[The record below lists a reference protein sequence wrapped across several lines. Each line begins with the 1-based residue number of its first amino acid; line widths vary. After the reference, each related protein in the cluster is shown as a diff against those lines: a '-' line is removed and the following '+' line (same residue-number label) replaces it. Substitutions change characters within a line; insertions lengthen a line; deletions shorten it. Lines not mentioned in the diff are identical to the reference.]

1 MSREPGHSEEI
12 TLKETILT
20 TQEYWKEIKSKFLVL
35 ILFVILLSSFQL
47 FKYFTAKSTY
57 EAPLSFMLNEEDG
70 SAGGAIS
77 GLLGQIGLPI
87 GGGETNLDKILELA
101 KSRKIAQQALFTKKT
116 INGNDDYLANHLI
129 SMLKEKN
136 EWNRK
141 GFLDESDE
149 YDIDNFSFTHDSFP
163 SFSMTENKALKQ
175 LHGHLL
181 GSKEVAKRALL
192 NNSQNEPTG
201 IMTILASTYDPEISV
216 ALSKSMFEV
225 LSTYYV
231 DKTIE
236 KQEYTF
242 ELIQAKTDSIY
253 EELQQKN
260 YSLANFKDK
269 NQSLFARTD
278 QLTES
283 RLMMEIQKLS
293 AMYGEATKNLE
304 IAEFSL
310 KNKTP
315 FIQLIDEPVLPIEAS
330 KSSLIKSLI
339 TGIILGL
346 FLGVFYLVTRKM
358 IRDALS

>member
-1 MSREPGHSEEI
+1 MSTETGHSEEI

-20 TQEYWKEIKSKFLVL
+20 TQEYWKEIKSKFPIL
-35 ILFVILLSSFQL
+35 ILFIALMVGFQL
-47 FKYFTAKSTY
+47 FKYFTAKPIY
-57 EAPLSFMLNEEDG
+57 NAPLSFMLNEEDG

-101 KSRKIAQQALFTKKT
+101 KSRKIAQKALFVKKT
-116 INGNDDYLANHLI
+116 INGTNDYLANHLI
-129 SMLKEKN
+129 TLLKSKN

-141 GFLDESDE
+141 GWFDEADE
-149 YDIDNFSFTHDSFP
+149 YDIDNFSFTKDSFP
-163 SFSMTENKALKQ
+163 AFTMTENKALKH

-181 GSKEVAKRALL
+181 GDEEYAKRALI
-192 NNSQNEPTG
+192 NNSQNEVSG
-201 IMTILASTYDPEISV
+201 IMTILASTYDAALSV
-216 ALSKSMFEV
+216 ALSKSMFDV

-231 DKTIE
+231 EKTIE

-242 ELIQAKTDSIY
+242 ELIKSKTDSIY
-253 EELQQKN
+253 EELQSKN

-269 NQSLFARTD
+269 NQGLFARTD
-278 QLTES
+278 QITES
-283 RLMMEIQKLS
+283 RLMIEIQKLS

-315 FIQLIDEPVLPIEAS
+315 FIQLIDEPVLPISAA
-330 KSSLIKSLI
+330 KSSLIKS
-339 TGIILGL
+339 IIFGV
-346 FLGVFYLVTRKM
+346 FLGFFLGILYLVTRKM
-358 IRDALS
+358 IRDALN

>member
-1 MSREPGHSEEI
+1 MSKEPVHSEEI

-20 TQEYWKEIKSKFLVL
+20 TQEYWKEIKSKFPVL
-35 ILFVILLSSFQL
+35 LLFVFVLVGFQI
-47 FKYFTAKSTY
+47 FKYSTAKSTY
-57 EAPLSFMLNEEDG
+57 EAPLSFMLNEDDG

-101 KSRKIAQQALFTKKT
+101 KSRKIGQQALFAVKT
-116 INGNDDYLANHLI
+116 IKGNEDYLANHI
-129 SMLKEKN
+129 MAMLKDKN

-141 GFLDESDE
+141 GFFDETDE
-149 YDIDNFSFTHDSFP
+149 YNIDDFSFTHDSFP
-163 SFSMTENKALKQ
+163 AFSMTENKALKQ

-181 GSKEVAKRALL
+181 GTKDVAKRALL
-192 NNSQNEPTG
+192 NNSQNEATG
-201 IMTILASTYDPEISV
+201 IMTILASTYDPELSV
-216 ALSKSMFEV
+216 ALSKSMFDV

-231 DKTIE
+231 EKTIE

-242 ELIQAKTDSIY
+242 DLIQAKTDSIY

-315 FIQLIDEPVLPIEAS
+315 FIQLIDEPVLPIQAS
-330 KSSLIKSLI
+330 KSSLIKSVFI
-339 TGIILGL
+339 GFFLGL
-346 FLGVFYLVTRKM
+346 FLGIFYLVTRKM